1 MFYKLDIAF
10 ENEEAATAAL
20 GNIKMYF
27 VGTNTTGHIK
37 EDGKKY
43 REYILASTDV
53 NKLSNITNALDG
65 SKAFVV
71 DLDKT
76 YILNNKNWTVQS

>member
-43 REYILASTDV
+43 REYILASTDI
-53 NKLSNITNALDG
+53 NKLGNITNALDG
-65 SKAFVV
+65 SKAFVA

-76 YILNNKNWTVQS
+76 YVLSNGNWVLQP

>member
-10 ENEEAATAAL
+10 ESEQAATAAL
-20 GNIKMYF
+20 GNIKIYF
-27 VGTNTTGHIK
+27 VGTSSTGHIK
-37 EDGKKY
+37 ENGKKY
-43 REYILASTDV
+43 REYILSSVDI
-53 NKLSNITNALDG
+53 NKLNNITNALDG

>member
-27 VGTNTTGHIK
+27 VGTNATGHIK

-43 REYILASTDV
+43 REYILSSVDV
-53 NKLSNITNALDG
+53 DKLNNITNALDG

>member
-27 VGTNTTGHIK
+27 VGTNATGHIK

-43 REYILASTDV
+43 REYILSSTDIS
-53 NKLSNITNALDG
+53 KLNNITNAISG

-71 DLDKT
+71 DIDKT
-76 YILNNKNWTVQS
+76 YVLNNGIWTEQS